1 MANNQQPVDNLLT
14 VKLPYFEAIIPIAQL
29 TNRLDHASD
38 LYRYQSDFYLTLHYD
53 QDDVSHE
60 MMKDQKAMIL
70 EYATVT
76 TVQND
81 VLREHGELV
90 MQRDALK
97 QIKNL
102 F

>member
-1 MANNQQPVDNLLT
+1 MRIILTGDALFSSRNL
-14 VKLPYFEAIIPIAQL
+14 A
-29 TNRLDHASD
+29 NRLDDASD
-38 LYRYQSDFYLTLHYD
+38 LYRYRDDFYLTLHYD
-53 QDDVSHE
+53 RGVVSHD
-60 MMKDQKAMIL
+60 MLKDQQAMIL
-70 EYATVT
+70 EYATMT